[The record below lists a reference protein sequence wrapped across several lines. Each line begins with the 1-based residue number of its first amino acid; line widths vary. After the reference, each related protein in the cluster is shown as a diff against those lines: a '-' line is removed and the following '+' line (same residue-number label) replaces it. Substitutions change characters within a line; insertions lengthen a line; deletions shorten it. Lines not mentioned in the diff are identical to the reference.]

1 MCQKI
6 TQVEELEAL
15 GVIYPDELEVTSNE
29 YPNIALKISLQSH
42 QGKEV
47 PAMFEVTL
55 NLRLSADYP
64 DVTPEIQ
71 LFGLKS
77 TFSSERI
84 KRVERVLHNVAQENI
99 GMPMIFTIV
108 SALQDEIGYLVEDLE
123 AEKIKAEE
131 KVVKERE
138 AQERKKL
145 EGTRVTPE
153 VFTAWKKKFD
163 VEIRAVEEKEK
174 WIHEVEGTKKLTG
187 RQLFLRDSTLNLS
200 DVALMQAAGN
210 EIEFDESLFDED
222 IDGLD
227 SGEND

>member
-1 MCQKI
+1 
-6 TQVEELEAL
+6 
-15 GVIYPDELEVTSNE
+15 
-29 YPNIALKISLQSH
+29 
-42 QGKEV
+42 
-47 PAMFEVTL
+47 MFEVTL

-71 LFGLKS
+71 VFGLES

-84 KRVERVLHNVAQENI
+84 KRVERILHNVAQENI

-108 SALQDEIGYLVEDLE
+108 SALQDEIGHLVEDLE

-138 AQERKKL
+138 AQARKKL

-153 VFTAWKKKFD
+153 VFTAWKKKFN

-174 WIHEVEGTKKLTG
+174 WIPEVEGTKKLTG

-210 EIEFDESLFDED
+210 EIEFDESLFDEVGF
-222 IDGLD
+222 IKILP
-227 SGEND
+227 

>member
-71 LFGLKS
+71 VFGLKS

-84 KRVERVLHNVAQENI
+84 KRVETILHNVAQENI

-108 SALQDEIGYLVEDLE
+108 SALQVSLFFSVLHYFLQYLRSSCREEIKK
-123 AEKIKAEE
+123 KIKWCFI
-131 KVVKERE
+131 KF
-138 AQERKKL
+138 AQSSTQFT
-145 EGTRVTPE
+145 GTRVTPE

-174 WIHEVEGTKKLTG
+174 WVKF
-187 RQLFLRDSTLNLS
+187 FLNFEPQG
-200 DVALMQAAGN
+200 MPFN
-210 EIEFDESLFDED
+210 FY
-222 IDGLD
+222 
-227 SGEND
+227 

>member
-108 SALQDEIGYLVEDLE
+108 SALQVSLFFNVLDYFLQYLRSSCREEI
-123 AEKIKAEE
+123 
-131 KVVKERE
+131 
-138 AQERKKL
+138 KKKKKS
-145 EGTRVTPE
+145 ESTRVTPE

-163 VEIRAVEEKEK
+163 VEIRA
-174 WIHEVEGTKKLTG
+174 IHEVEGTKKLTG

-210 EIEFDESLFDED
+210 EIEFDESLFDEVGF
-222 IDGLD
+222 IKILP
-227 SGEND
+227 